1 MRCIQSILRYIFSG
15 KCLKMYF
22 KFIKKGDRFLRTG
35 TFSLQCLQI
44 RKLWFVI
51 IFFVRDFDRVI
62 ISWNNGK
69 PIIHEKWHKRTV
81 SSYVE
86 MMWLYWSCF
95 WVFWDISGHLLT
107 NPYLHYLGMLSLSLR
122 SIICWGKLLE
132 EDEHFC
138 VSSLTVL

>member
-22 KFIKKGDRFLRTG
+22 KFIKKGDTFLRTR

-44 RKLWFVI
+44 RNYWFVN
-51 IFFVRDFDRVI
+51 IFFVRDFNRVI

-95 WVFWDISGHLLT
+95 WVFWDHFRSPFNKSISTLPWNAFTITKIDHLL
-107 NPYLHYLGMLSLSLR
+107 
-122 SIICWGKLLE
+122 GKITRRRWT
-132 EDEHFC
+132 FF
-138 VSSLTVL
+138 VSVV